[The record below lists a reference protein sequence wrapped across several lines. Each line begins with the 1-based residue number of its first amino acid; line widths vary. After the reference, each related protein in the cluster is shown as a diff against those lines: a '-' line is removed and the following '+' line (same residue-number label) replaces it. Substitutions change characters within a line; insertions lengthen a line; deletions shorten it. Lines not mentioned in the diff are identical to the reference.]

1 MAGVATGMTG
11 ALAGFGKLVT
21 GTTLVDAMSGL
32 TSLKKETTP
41 TAKMTMIPIAIPIFF
56 CNLSADS
63 MVVIY
68 YENLRGCR
76 KDGSSG
82 SPDCAGCVGRS
93 DCGYCGG
100 WIGCE
105 YRGGCIDCSSRRD

>member
-32 TSLKKETTP
+32 TSLKKVTTP

-63 MVVIY
+63 TVVMY
-68 YENLRGCR
+68 YENLRGWR

-82 SPDCAGCVGRS
+82 SPDCAGRS

-105 YRGGCIDCSSRRD
+105 YRGGCIDCSGRSD